1 MDNEP
6 RQAQP
11 KPKLASAIKNMQN
24 IQNIQSAYDLNKD
37 GTVTP
42 EEIQH
47 NKLVSEIEQKRL
59 KSFTQHK
66 IAWLSSISLTATTA
80 LLLLPIIDIPRIQVL
95 YKILEIFYFSQSAI
109 ITTYMGISLWSFGR
123 GQPASKASPKPPEP
137 S

>member
-1 MDNEP
+1 MNNDP
-6 RQAQP
+6 QAQP

-109 ITTYMGISLWSFGR
+109 ITTYMGVSLW
-123 GQPASKASPKPPEP
+123 ANNKKPYNTT
-137 S
+137 SDTNIKS